1 MSLEQKVVEITFL
14 SNWVKETNDGD
25 LIKLVKILI
34 VLKSNQDDIKKI
46 PNYQVVCRCCIGS
59 PQGPGAVMTWEAG

>member
-1 MSLEQKVVEITFL
+1 MECHSVPGTKVVEITFL

-34 VLKSNQDDIKKI
+34 VLKSN
-46 PNYQVVCRCCIGS
+46 G
-59 PQGPGAVMTWEAG
+59 